1 MKFNEKQLKKLL
13 NVKIFQY
20 DWKTNL
26 EQDRQKISQLPKGS
40 RILCVLPR
48 SGDWVSCLVACWLE
62 GMVFIPVDPSNDK
75 ERINLIT
82 DLAKPHLI
90 KNNNG
95 WHETLHNKEDIVEG
109 DVAWIC
115 FTSGSTG
122 TPKAVIVSF
131 SGVMTL
137 FNEQIKMFGITENSH
152 VLWTMSPGFD
162 ASFSDV
168 GVAIFSD
175 SILYP
180 VSDKTLKNV
189 NELFD
194 FINKNKITYADLTP
208 TLAKVLSKKQ
218 TTLECVTFG
227 GEVSDAFSIRELS
240 KQMKV
245 VNVYGPTEATVCTS
259 MIACDSDWNMP
270 SIGKPLSDV
279 EYREFNEE
287 LLIAGPC
294 LALGY
299 MNNEE
304 ETVKRFINI
313 DGKRWYKTGD
323 RVEWNKETETFLF
336 KGRIDREFKK
346 SGVRISPEEIEWSL
360 KQAEGVKD
368 VKIILQGKSIIA
380 FIEGND
386 KYAKEKSSLLYHTAK
401 PNKWITLKTWNRLPS
416 GKADMNWLL
425 SHIKQNTD
433 EGVFLDIIEEVT
445 GYKPNWNETFYSC
458 GGDSLSLMN
467 LICLCEEKNINI
479 NIEAISSNKP
489 FIECFSDNETTGSF
503 IELMHKRTRKI
514 GITGSN
520 GFVGIHLLSEIMN
533 NEKSDITV
541 FGRGN
546 MKEKIIKS
554 CEYYELPIINT
565 DNIVFEEM
573 DLLDS
578 ISKQYQLDI
587 LYHCAADTTLGDS
600 ISNSLN
606 KAEKISKNILKIS
619 QNCKLVH
626 ISTLSLAVS
635 GPLNLDHRL
644 PAIELG
650 PWTGCYAQAKALSEQ
665 ILSEHPNVVII
676 RPALVTGGK
685 KGIIPKHDLFKIA
698 IEECN
703 KTNFI
708 PKGHAELSAIDV
720 ETLTKSIYVLSF
732 AKPDIYSIASKKNA
746 SIKDIAEQAD
756 FERVKNWMST
766 SGLANLAFSRVLP
779 IEYKKTYDLFLATGW
794 NLTCPKTNLILEK
807 NGIKIPSSIDAL
819 KSTINRLT
827 F

>member
-1 MKFNEKQLKKLL
+1 MIFNKKEENNLM
-13 NVKIFQY
+13 NVKIFEY
-20 DWKTNL
+20 DWHNNL
-26 EQDRQKISQLPKGS
+26 KKDRKQISQLKKGS

-82 DLAKPHLI
+82 DLSKPHLI
-90 KNNNG
+90 KNDKG
-95 WHETLHNKEDIVEG
+95 WHKTLNNKENIEKEDL
-109 DVAWIC
+109 AWIC

-122 TPKAVIVSF
+122 TPKAVMVSF
-131 SGVMTL
+131 SGVRTL
-137 FNEQIKMFGITENSH
+137 FKEQIKMFEINKNSH
-152 VLWTMSPGFD
+152 ILWAMSPGFD

-168 GVAIFSD
+168 GVAIFSGAT
-175 SILYP
+175 LYP
-180 VSDKTLKNV
+180 VSDEILKDINK
-189 NELFD
+189 LSD
-194 FINKNKITYADLTP
+194 FINKNQITYADLTP
-208 TLAKVLSKKQ
+208 TLAKVLAKKE
-218 TTLECVTFG
+218 TTLKCVTFG
-227 GEVSDAFSIRELS
+227 GEVSDASSIRELS
-240 KQMKV
+240 KNMKV

-259 MIACDSDWNMP
+259 MIACDSNWNLP

-279 EYREFNEE
+279 EYKELNEE
-287 LLIAGPC
+287 LLISGPC

-299 MNNEE
+299 MNNNE
-304 ETVKRFINI
+304 ETVKRFVNI

-401 PNKWITLKTWNRLPS
+401 PNKWITLKTWKRLPS

-433 EGVFLDIIEEVT
+433 EGIFLDIVEEVT

-479 NIEAISSNKP
+479 NIESISSNKP
-489 FIECFSDNETTGSF
+489 FIECFSHNETTGSF
-503 IELMHKRTRKI
+503 VELMNKRTRKV

-520 GFVGIHLLSEIMN
+520 GFVGIHLLSEIIK
-533 NEKSDITV
+533 NENSNIII
-541 FGRGN
+541 FGRGD
-546 MKEKIIKS
+546 MKQKIIQS
-554 CEYYELPIINT
+554 CEYYELPKINIDKIT
-565 DNIVFEEM
+565 FEEI
-573 DLLDS
+573 DLLNP
-578 ISKQYQLDI
+578 ISKSYQLDI

-600 ISNSLN
+600 IDNALN
-606 KAEKISKNILKIS
+606 KAEIISKNILKIS

-635 GPLNLDHRL
+635 GPSNLDHKL

-685 KGIIPKHDLFKIA
+685 KGIIPKHDLFRIA

-720 ETLTKSIYVLSF
+720 ETLAKSIYVLSF

-746 SIKDIAEQAD
+746 SIKDIAHQAD
-756 FERVKNWMST
+756 FERVKNWTSS

-794 NLTCPKTNLILEK
+794 NLTCHKTNLILEK
-807 NGIKIPSSIDAL
+807 NGIKIPSSIEAL